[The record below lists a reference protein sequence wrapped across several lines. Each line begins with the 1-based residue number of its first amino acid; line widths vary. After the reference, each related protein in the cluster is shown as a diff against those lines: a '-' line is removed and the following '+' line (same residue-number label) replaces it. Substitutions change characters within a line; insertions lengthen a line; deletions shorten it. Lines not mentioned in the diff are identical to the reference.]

1 MTYRVVDVESHSLK
15 VEQHLKRVASG
26 IYRLP
31 EFQRTFVW
39 EEDRVLKLWDSLYH
53 GFPIGQIML
62 WEPEPDELP
71 MRSIGRTQIDVGPSK
86 KAIAI
91 VDGQQRLTALYSVL
105 SGDIALRFDLADET
119 FVFGDGPT
127 RLRLDILRNDYREP
141 LTFAEV
147 AGEQF
152 FFMRATD
159 EQKATHARA
168 INHLNGVLT
177 QRELPSQII
186 RDADYA
192 TVLGVFK
199 RLNQQ
204 GEPLNQIQLTMAGI
218 SQHWPG
224 VFRRTHDLL
233 RRLNLEMG
241 FDQSDDPG
249 FVLQVWAAVH
259 TGQHLVKHLAPE
271 GPRSKHWSRANSQ
284 AYEESWSRTE
294 RGIGEL
300 IEMLRRDLDLT
311 NFKFIKGHYALS
323 VAAHYLATHPSA
335 GKAEREAIKRWM
347 LLSLVTGRYHERSES
362 KYGADIR
369 ATTEDKEV
377 AQLFRHRSAL
387 DPTAVES
394 AHLAVD
400 RLVAAGSRSAYATLS
415 YLVVRKLRGHD
426 WLDTSKRVGDELAQ
440 GSWQFH
446 HIFPSATFDAERN
459 RLREAMEEGQAE
471 GDDEKVDR
479 LERHLANLEAKVMS
493 FGNLAFVERETHLS
507 IGDRA
512 PEDYL
517 KEIAATEA
525 GRAALEA
532 QLVSLDP
539 LSWKHTAFDTFCR
552 RRCEALATKAKEL
565 FFAR

>member
-1 MTYRVVDVESHSLK
+1 MAYRVVDVESHSLK

-26 IYRLP
+26 VYRLP

-71 MRSIGRTQIDVGPSK
+71 MRALGRLQVDLGTSK
-86 KAIAI
+86 KTTAI

-105 SGDIALRFDLADET
+105 IGDIALRFDLAEER
-119 FVFGDGPT
+119 FAYGDGPS
-127 RLRLDILRNDYREP
+127 RLRLDILRNDRGDK

-147 AGEQF
+147 AGGQF
-152 FFMRATD
+152 FFMRAT
-159 EQKATHARA
+159 EEHKTTYARA

-271 GPRSKHWSRANSQ
+271 SPRSKHWQRAGAE
-284 AYEESWSRTE
+284 AYQSSWSQTE

-300 IEMLRRDLDLT
+300 IEMLRRDLDLS

-323 VAAHYLATHPSA
+323 VAAHYLATHPEASEE
-335 GKAEREAIKRWM
+335 ERESIKRW
-347 LLSLVTGRYHERSES
+347 LVLSLVTGRYHERAES

-369 ATTEDKEV
+369 ATSADKTL

-387 DPTAVES
+387 DPSAAES
-394 AHLAVD
+394 THLALD
-400 RLVAAGSRSAYATLS
+400 RLVAAGSRSAYATLL
-415 YLVVRKLRGHD
+415 YLVVRKQRAMD
-426 WLDTSKRVGDELAQ
+426 WLDASKRVGDELA
-440 GSWQFH
+440 GGGWQFH
-446 HIFPSATFDAERN
+446 NIFPSATFDAERS
-459 RLREAMEEGQAE
+459 RLREAIEEGQAE

-479 LERHLANLEAKVMS
+479 LERHLTNLEAKVTS
-493 FGNLAFVERETHLS
+493 LGNLAFVKRETHLD

-517 KEIAATEA
+517 AEIASTPR

-539 LSWKHTAFDTFCR
+539 ALWKHSAYEAFCR
-552 RRCEALATKAKEL
+552 RRCEALAHAAKEL
-565 FFAR
+565 FFTR

>member
-1 MTYRVVDVESHSLK
+1 M
-15 VEQHLKRVASG
+15 
-26 IYRLP
+26 
-31 EFQRTFVW
+31 
-39 EEDRVLKLWDSLYH
+39 LWDILYH

-71 MRSIGRTQIDVGPSK
+71 MRSLGRPQIDVGVSK

-105 SGDIALRFDLADET
+105 RGDIALRFDLAAES
-119 FVFGDGPT
+119 FVFGDGPAC
-127 RLRLDILRNDYREP
+127 LRLDILRNDRGEP

-152 FFMRATD
+152 FFMRATT
-159 EQKATHARA
+159 EQRAAYARV

-249 FVLQVWAAVH
+249 FVLHVWAAVH

-271 GPRSKHWSRANSQ
+271 EPRSKHWPRANEQ
-284 AYEESWSRTE
+284 AYQDSWEQTE

-300 IEMLRRDLDLT
+300 IQMMRRELDLT

-323 VAAHYLATHPSA
+323 VVAHFLATHPAA
-335 GKAEREAIKRWM
+335 GAAEREAIKR
-347 LLSLVTGRYHERSES
+347 
-362 KYGADIR
+362 
-369 ATTEDKEV
+369 
-377 AQLFRHRSAL
+377 
-387 DPTAVES
+387 
-394 AHLAVD
+394 
-400 RLVAAGSRSAYATLS
+400 
-415 YLVVRKLRGHD
+415 
-426 WLDTSKRVGDELAQ
+426 
-440 GSWQFH
+440 
-446 HIFPSATFDAERN
+446 
-459 RLREAMEEGQAE
+459 
-471 GDDEKVDR
+471 
-479 LERHLANLEAKVMS
+479 
-493 FGNLAFVERETHLS
+493 
-507 IGDRA
+507 
-512 PEDYL
+512 
-517 KEIAATEA
+517 
-525 GRAALEA
+525 
-532 QLVSLDP
+532 
-539 LSWKHTAFDTFCR
+539 
-552 RRCEALATKAKEL
+552 
-565 FFAR
+565 